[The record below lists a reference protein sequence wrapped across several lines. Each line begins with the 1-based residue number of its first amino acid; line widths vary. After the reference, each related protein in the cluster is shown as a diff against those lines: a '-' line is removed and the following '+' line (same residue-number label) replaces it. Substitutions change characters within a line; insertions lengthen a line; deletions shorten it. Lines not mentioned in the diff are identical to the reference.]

1 MELKHIWTS
10 GNTRI
15 GSRYAVKVLGG
26 SLVLA
31 VLAAAL
37 VAGCTTLLYRLGLMN
52 EWVTLVLCLAVTAL
66 IVVAAF
72 RLRRSV
78 QRDRTIFYLTE
89 DDRLFVLDAASQY
102 RHTGG
107 VLGMAEGAIKTEQ
120 FLNENACRPVLP
132 AGADE
137 ILLAKEVRTYRRCHV
152 LRCLVRHPNRQV
164 VPKTYILPKGY
175 AQEKAL
181 LCQLEGRRDP
191 DPGPEPDLAPQTFLL
206 LLSSLSLVALIGL
219 CVLSHPAVA
228 RLPQAI
234 YFPCLALALFA
245 FYGMVYCII
254 RRRRGE

>member
-1 MELKHIWTS
+1 MKGI
-10 GNTRI
+10 
-15 GSRYAVKVLGG
+15 
-26 SLVLA
+26 
-31 VLAAAL
+31 
-37 VAGCTTLLYRLGLMN
+37 
-52 EWVTLVLCLAVTAL
+52 
-66 IVVAAF
+66 
-72 RLRRSV
+72 
-78 QRDRTIFYLTE
+78 
-89 DDRLFVLDAASQY
+89 
-102 RHTGG
+102 
-107 VLGMAEGAIKTEQ
+107 
-120 FLNENACRPVLP
+120 
-132 AGADE
+132 
-137 ILLAKEVRTYRRCHV
+137 RTYRRHHV